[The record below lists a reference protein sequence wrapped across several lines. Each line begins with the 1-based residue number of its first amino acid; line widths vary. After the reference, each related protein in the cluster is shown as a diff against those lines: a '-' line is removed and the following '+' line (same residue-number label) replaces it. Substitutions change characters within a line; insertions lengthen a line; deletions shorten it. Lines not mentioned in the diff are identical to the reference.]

1 MTLNWIQQSVLD
13 TTGGWDNDTPSAPAT
28 AGNDD
33 ILALEP
39 EAVALA
45 DSEGPD
51 AALGWLQTRP
61 GMITDRQRWLLRL
74 LMGRIAEQY
83 GKNGGAPVC

>member
-1 MTLNWIQQSVLD
+1 MTRHPLRC
-13 TTGGWDNDTPSAPAT
+13 T
-28 AGNDD
+28 AGDD

-51 AALGWLQTRP
+51 AALGWLQTR
-61 GMITDRQRWLLRL
+61 R
-74 LMGRIAEQY
+74 
-83 GKNGGAPVC
+83 V

>member
-1 MTLNWIQQSVLD
+1 MS
-13 TTGGWDNDTPSAPAT
+13 
-28 AGNDD
+28 AGND

-61 GMITDRQRWLLRL
+61 GMTTDRQKWLLRL
-74 LMGRIAEQY
+74 LMGALLSSTVKMTWRCTCLQNWVNVPE
-83 GKNGGAPVC
+83 K